1 MFFHDELLIVFNRTP
16 SIKIA
21 IRFLNVLLCT
31 FVLSFPC
38 IFTMF
43 WPTGMWCEIIII
55 YLFRNVCFWEKRN
68 CSKRW
73 DQRVALRN
81 SES

>member
-1 MFFHDELLIVFNRTP
+1 MVFHDELLIVFNRTP

-38 IFTMF
+38 IYNVLTD
-43 WPTGMWCEIIII
+43 
-55 YLFRNVCFWEKRN
+55 RNVMWNYYYLSF
-68 CSKRW
+68 
-73 DQRVALRN
+73 
-81 SES
+81 

>member
-1 MFFHDELLIVFNRTP
+1 MVFHDELLIVFNRTP

-38 IFTMF
+38 IYNVMTDRNV
-43 WPTGMWCEIIII
+43 MWNYYLFI
-55 YLFRNVCFWEKRN
+55 YLSF
-68 CSKRW
+68 
-73 DQRVALRN
+73 
-81 SES
+81 